1 MHAIQFI
8 VQPDVNRPRAE
19 TLTTMKKV
27 AEIWKKSG
35 SNKTTVA
42 TMTGGLYG
50 AMSMVA
56 YFDDV
61 AHAGICRKKVNENP
75 EIRKILDDSTGEV
88 LFENSYSEVITFE

>member
-42 TMTGGLYG
+42 TMTGDYT
-50 AMSMVA
+50 VP
-56 YFDDV
+56 
-61 AHAGICRKKVNENP
+61 CQW
-75 EIRKILDDSTGEV
+75 
-88 LFENSYSEVITFE
+88 